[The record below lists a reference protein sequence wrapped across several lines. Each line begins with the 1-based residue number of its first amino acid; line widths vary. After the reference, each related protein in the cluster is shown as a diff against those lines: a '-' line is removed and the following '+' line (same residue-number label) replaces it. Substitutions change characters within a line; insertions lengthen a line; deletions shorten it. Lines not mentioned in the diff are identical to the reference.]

1 MLTPTD
7 EYRGQL
13 ISNVL
18 FAGSQEEV
26 CLIIDLAMKD
36 LNLQQTTK
44 ETTIIFTNK
53 ILDELDHFNPM
64 NKNAQEWSNIN
75 MARIYFHRIKLHD
88 TIQ

>member
-1 MLTPTD
+1 MLISTE
-7 EYRGQL
+7 EYRGQV

-18 FAGSQEEV
+18 YAGSQEEV
-26 CLIIDLAMKD
+26 CHILDLAMKD
-36 LNLQQTTK
+36 LNVRQTNK
-44 ETTIIFTNK
+44 ETTNNFISK

-88 TIQ
+88 TVQ

>member
-1 MLTPTD
+1 MLISTE
-7 EYRGQL
+7 EYRGQV

-18 FAGSQEEV
+18 YAGSQEEV
-26 CLIIDLAMKD
+26 CHILDLAMKD
-36 LNLQQTTK
+36 LNVRQTNK
-44 ETTIIFTNK
+44 ETTINFISK

-88 TIQ
+88 TVQ

>member
-1 MLTPTD
+1 MLTSTD
-7 EYRGQL
+7 EYRGKV

-26 CLIIDLAMKD
+26 CHILDLTMKD
-36 LNLQQTTK
+36 LTIHQKNK

-88 TIQ
+88 PVQ